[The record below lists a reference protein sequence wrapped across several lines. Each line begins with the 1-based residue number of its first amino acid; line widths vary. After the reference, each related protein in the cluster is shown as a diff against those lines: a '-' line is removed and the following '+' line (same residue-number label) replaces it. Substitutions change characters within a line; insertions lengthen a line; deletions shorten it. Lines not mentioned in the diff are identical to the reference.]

1 MIIDYPF
8 VTTLV
13 RALCVVPF
21 SFYLAGCD
29 SDAPA
34 GDPRAVV
41 IITPSGI
48 QGIAPFTVT
57 FDVEARNT
65 RLFSGDW
72 DFGDGAFGNTLE
84 SSSITHTFTEP
95 GTYTTVVNFDAD
107 RVSVEVTDFIVELEA
122 VLEIDIGVDP
132 GTFPAADPV
141 EVPSAMFVLG
151 DSLSDVGNA
160 AGTADFL
167 LSLSIFPPT
176 VGLCNPVDVLV
187 LPRPCDDLF
196 FGKSRVSDGP
206 VAVEHLAVHFGL
218 VGLVPSLHVLP
229 DRPLTGTVYA
239 VASATARDQ
248 GLAGL
253 PNQVDMLLLDH
264 ASVLPAD
271 ALYVVIIGGN
281 DAIDALPAALAGTP
295 EGAQTSAAIVTEAV
309 TAIGTHIE
317 RLLDAGARRLVVANV
332 PDLAALPAVRADA
345 QASGDEAAV
354 LAAASALSDSF
365 NTQLDARLD
374 VIEGSDQW
382 LSPTPLVLTRFD
394 LHAALSAAQDA
405 VNEAGGNV
413 LDACFDSDTYRDSPT
428 AERIFHPDCAPVG
441 GGVPGFADF
450 VFWDDIHPTG
460 AAHAAIGA
468 ALIERLPLN

>member
-1 MIIDYPF
+1 MRY
-8 VTTLV
+8 TNT
-13 RALCVVPF
+13 VVV
-21 SFYLAGCD
+21 L
-29 SDAPA
+29 
-34 GDPRAVV
+34 
-41 IITPSGI
+41 
-48 QGIAPFTVT
+48 
-57 FDVEARNT
+57 
-65 RLFSGDW
+65 
-72 DFGDGAFGNTLE
+72 AFGLVLGGCLHDE
-84 SSSITHTFTEP
+84 DEEP
-95 GTYTTVVNFDAD
+95 GQSAPPP
-107 RVSVEVTDFIVELEA
+107 EA
-122 VLEIDIGVDP
+122 N
-132 GTFPAADPV
+132 DPV
-141 EVPSAMFVLG
+141 AVPSVMFVLG

-160 AGTADFL
+160 AGAADFL
-167 LSLSIFPPT
+167 LSLSISPPT

-218 VGLVPSLHVLP
+218 AELVPSLHVLP
-229 DRPLTGTVYA
+229 DGPVTGTVYA
-239 VASATARDQ
+239 VASATAREQ
-248 GLAGL
+248 GQADL

-281 DAIDALPAALAGTP
+281 DAIDALQAALAGTP
-295 EGAQTSAAIVTEAV
+295 EAAQMSATIVTEAV

-365 NTQLDARLD
+365 NTELDARLD
-374 VIEGSDQW
+374 AIEGSDQW

-394 LHAALSAAQDA
+394 LHTALSAAQDA
-405 VNEAGGNV
+405 VTAAGGNV

-428 AERIFHPDCAPVG
+428 AERIFHPDCAPVD

-460 AAHAAIGA
+460 AVHAAIGA
-468 ALIERLPLN
+468 ALIELLPLN